1 MIDLKTS
8 DISKG
13 FPDGSVVKTPPVV
26 QETEVQSLGW
36 EDPLDKN
43 MATTPVFCLGSHGQ
57 RGQVG
62 CSPRGHKESDTTA
75 GLANSSEGRRPGSEP
90 AAVLSAPRLSTWR

>member
-36 EDPLDKN
+36 EDTLGEGNGNPLQHS
-43 MATTPVFCLGSHGQ
+43 CLGNRMD
-57 RGQVG
+57 RG
-62 CSPRGHKESDTTA
+62 A
-75 GLANSSEGRRPGSEP
+75 G
-90 AAVLSAPRLSTWR
+90 RL